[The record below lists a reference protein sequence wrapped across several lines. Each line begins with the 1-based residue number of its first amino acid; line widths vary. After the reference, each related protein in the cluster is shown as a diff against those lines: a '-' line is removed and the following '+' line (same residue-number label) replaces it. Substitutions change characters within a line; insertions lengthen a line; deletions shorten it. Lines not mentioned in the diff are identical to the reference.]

1 MGGGDCSDE
10 ESERKEAELLLQERR
25 RFFLKLP
32 CLGSS
37 SRAGFGPDWSKMM
50 RSAEIQKQSV
60 WFRGFRAARQ
70 LRRWSE
76 IRWKSCLRRLERR
89 SSSKV
94 AGCGC
99 GCEGGGGEE
108 RGRFRYDA
116 HSYALNFDDGTVLKE
131 NFSVRYAAVP
141 AAVAAATK
149 AALA

>member
-1 MGGGDCSDE
+1 MGGHDCSEE

-25 RFFLKLP
+25 RCFLKLP

-37 SRAGFGPDWSKMM
+37 DRAGFGPDWSKMM

-60 WFRGFRAARQ
+60 WFRGFMAARQ

-99 GCEGGGGEE
+99 EGGEE

-116 HSYALNFDDGTVLKE
+116 HSYALNFDDGPVLKE